1 MFKTANFIAIV
12 IVTSNLTNRIRGFY
26 GPTAGREKKG
36 MVETRYFVEGA
47 VYVIPNVAGLF
58 RVCEIVRKRYTA
70 RLTVC
75 DGDKRYR
82 CDIRHRGYSEC
93 VTFPAYAGGLFY
105 LTAGNRVE
113 MGE

>member
-1 MFKTANFIAIV
+1 MAEVKC
-12 IVTSNLTNRIRGFY
+12 
-26 GPTAGREKKG
+26 
-36 MVETRYFVEGA
+36 FVEGA
-47 VYVIPNVAGLF
+47 AYAIPNVTGCF
-58 RVCEIVRKRYTA
+58 TVCEIVRKRYTS

-105 LTAGNRVE
+105 LTARYRVE
-113 MGE
+113 TGE

>member
-1 MFKTANFIAIV
+1 MSELKCFI
-12 IVTSNLTNRIRGFY
+12 
-26 GPTAGREKKG
+26 
-36 MVETRYFVEGA
+36 EGA
-47 VYVIPNVAGLF
+47 EYAIPNVAG
-58 RVCEIVRKRYTA
+58 RVTVCEIVRKRYTA

-75 DGDKRYR
+75 YGDKRYR

-105 LTAGNRVE
+105 LVAENRVG

>member
-1 MFKTANFIAIV
+1 MSELKC
-12 IVTSNLTNRIRGFY
+12 
-26 GPTAGREKKG
+26 
-36 MVETRYFVEGA
+36 FVEGA
-47 VYVIPNVAGLF
+47 EYAIPNVSGRF
-58 RVCEIVRKRYTA
+58 TVCEIVRKRYTA

-113 MGE
+113 TGE